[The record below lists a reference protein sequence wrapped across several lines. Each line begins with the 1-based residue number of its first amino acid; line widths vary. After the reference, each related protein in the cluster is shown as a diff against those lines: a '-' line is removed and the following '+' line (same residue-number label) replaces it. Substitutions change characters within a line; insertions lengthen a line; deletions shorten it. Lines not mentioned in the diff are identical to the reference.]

1 VTGYFEAA
9 DTLVPLELAVP
20 LIFWEVY
27 GSMGSIDK
35 LNGLAMAVAALAT
48 VYQSNKE
55 SPMVARVVP
64 PSVMF
69 SGMFLGGGKELRFVD
84 GRAPLV
90 SLGVKAEDVSYVI
103 GVLRQGFT
111 PDDHASATVSGG
123 ERTAK

>member
-1 VTGYFEAA
+1 MTGDFA
-9 DTLVPLELAVP
+9 DTLVPLELATP

-27 GSMGSIDK
+27 GFMGSVDE

-55 SPMVARVVP
+55 SPTVARVIP

-69 SGMFLGGGKELRFVD
+69 SGMFRKGGEELRFVD
-84 GRAPLV
+84 GRAPLH

-103 GVLRQGFT
+103 EVLRQGLTAIT
-111 PDDHASATVSGG
+111 PRRILREEQT
-123 ERTAK
+123 R